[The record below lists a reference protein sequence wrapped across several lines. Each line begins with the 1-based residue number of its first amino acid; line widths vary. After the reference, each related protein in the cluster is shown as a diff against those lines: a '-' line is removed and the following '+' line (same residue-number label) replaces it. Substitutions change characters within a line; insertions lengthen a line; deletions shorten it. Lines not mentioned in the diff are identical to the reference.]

1 MATQKGPHRNQKV
14 PNFAFHC
21 CDKTPRPK
29 ATWGENLSFSSASH
43 SLREVVTGT
52 ELELE
57 TGGRVL
63 PRVHGGVLLAELCSV
78 VCSSLLSYTLQDH
91 VPRVDTTHNVLGLQQ
106 QSQRKSPTGLPTDQ
120 PGGPIFSKFSP
131 WKMTW
136 THVTLTSNWLA
147 QCPSVSDMEYQ
158 VVPSAHPAGNW
169 ADWKVVICGNNP
181 CPPALNDSLFKRKDG
196 NARIH
201 PISGSPRTISKTKFH
216 LLVCVLIRISGTSS

>member
-1 MATQKGPHRNQKV
+1 MGCGKEVSECQALEAAPWDLGTLDSLAPGRWQGHNLECWGSGDILGSVQQDVMATQKGPHRNQKV

-78 VCSSLLSYTLQDH
+78 ACSSLFSYTLHDH
-91 VPRVDTTHNVLGLQQ
+91 VPRVDTTHHVLGLQY

-120 PGGPIFSKFSP
+120 PGGTIFSKFSP

-147 QCPSVSDMEYQ
+147 QCPSVSNMEYQ
-158 VVPSAHPAGNW
+158 VVHSAHPVGNW
-169 ADWKVVICGNNP
+169 AD
-181 CPPALNDSLFKRKDG
+181 
-196 NARIH
+196 
-201 PISGSPRTISKTKFH
+201 
-216 LLVCVLIRISGTSS
+216 